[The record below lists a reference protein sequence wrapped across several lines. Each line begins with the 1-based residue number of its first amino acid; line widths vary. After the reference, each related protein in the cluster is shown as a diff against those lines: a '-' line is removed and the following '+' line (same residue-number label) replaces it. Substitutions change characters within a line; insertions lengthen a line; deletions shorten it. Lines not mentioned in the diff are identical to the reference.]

1 MTSFLQTCLQDHS
14 TIQQSKHGCSLSAF
28 PSAISICV
36 GFFCGFCSPSSFQ
49 SPQYLG
55 HLLLVLLHSLSQA
68 GRCDQKH
75 IHSSWVIN
83 SYIFTEVIQKNA
95 LQKHNTLG
103 IDRQLSSHIFIQTVP
118 LPFSD
123 FIFNLRAF
131 FFPKIK
137 IKKIACLERVKEGWS
152 WRSYFFCSWVNP
164 VGNQCNSKGFFF
176 FPTKHVSQL
185 MFIWNSVYF
194 RKAEEME
201 QSINY
206 LKCLA
211 LILQGLRYMLNFTT
225 ALKPEPLSHRHRPWS
240 GWKRK
245 CTDRHF
251 QPKTSSAGGWMRAGS
266 RAGLTLGC
274 SRHGPTKAKGPGP
287 GTGLHQANECL
298 GRGGHRLHLGPLQQ
312 KYWSASPEKKNRYKD
327 SICIN
332 DMLYRNR
339 SADDIQDLRSEL
351 KWRNAFICY
360 AELN

>member
-1 MTSFLQTCLQDHS
+1 MTSFLQTRLQDHS

-36 GFFCGFCSPSSFQ
+36 GFFFWLQFSLFSVPTIFGS
-49 SPQYLG
+49 
-55 HLLLVLLHSLSQA
+55 LLILLHSLSQA

-75 IHSSWVIN
+75 IHSSCVIN

-131 FFPKIK
+131 FFSKNK
-137 IKKIACLERVKEGWS
+137 KKKKIACLERVKEGWS

-164 VGNQCNSKGFFF
+164 VGNQCNSEGFFF

-211 LILQGLRYMLNFTT
+211 LIL
-225 ALKPEPLSHRHRPWS
+225 
-240 GWKRK
+240 
-245 CTDRHF
+245 
-251 QPKTSSAGGWMRAGS
+251 
-266 RAGLTLGC
+266 
-274 SRHGPTKAKGPGP
+274 
-287 GTGLHQANECL
+287 
-298 GRGGHRLHLGPLQQ
+298 
-312 KYWSASPEKKNRYKD
+312 
-327 SICIN
+327 
-332 DMLYRNR
+332 
-339 SADDIQDLRSEL
+339 
-351 KWRNAFICY
+351 
-360 AELN
+360 